1 MHEAL
6 ATVLDGLAPA
16 AIAVS
21 GGVDSMTLAVFAH
34 RHLGGDRILM
44 MHAISPAVPPE
55 ATERVR
61 RTADAEGWQ
70 LAVLDAG
77 EFADR
82 DYIANPVNRCY
93 FCKTNLYDAIARRTD
108 RRILSGTNTD
118 DLGEY
123 RPGLD
128 AAREHQVRH
137 PYLEAGIDKAGV
149 RALARRLGLGDLS
162 ELPASPCLSS
172 RIETAIP
179 IDARVLA
186 AVHAAE
192 NLVGEQP
199 GAQDRALPRAARW
212 HCRRTRQRQPRKP
225 RCDAP
230 RCACRR
236 RRPGLPG
243 FARGNGGGVCTLQK
257 RQRFSGRAQMSDRD
271 IVFDYARTARIG
283 LGEAVFCEGKTAEQI
298 AAILEGA
305 RARGVSLLLTR
316 LDGEQMKR
324 LPAAL
329 AADIDYCPLSRTAF
343 FGALSPDPIE
353 NVVAIVSA
361 GTADAPVAREAAR
374 TLRHGGVEATA
385 IADVGVAGLWR
396 LMERIEEIAHHPV
409 VVVVAGMDGAL
420 ASVLGGL
427 VPGAVIAVPTST
439 GYGASE
445 GGRTALNAML
455 ASCAPGVTVCNIDN
469 GYGAA
474 TAALRIL
481 HVMKALA
488 PT

>member
-1 MHEAL
+1 MHDAL
-6 ATVLDGLAPA
+6 ATVLDDLAPA

-128 AAREHQVRH
+128 AARERQVRH

-192 NLVGEQP
+192 NLVGESLAP
-199 GAQDRALPRAARW
+199 KTVR
-212 HCRRTRQRQPRKP
+212 CRV
-225 RCDAP
+225 
-230 RCACRR
+230 RR
-236 RRPGLPG
+236 DGIVVEL
-243 FARGNGGGVCTLQK
+243 
-257 RQRFSGRAQMSDRD
+257 DRD
-271 IVFDYARTARIG
+271 S
-283 LGEAVFCEGKTAEQI
+283 
-298 AAILEGA
+298 LE
-305 RARGVSLLLTR
+305 SLDTTR
-316 LDGEQMKR
+316 RD
-324 LPAAL
+324 AL
-329 AADIDYCPLSRTAF
+329 AAA
-343 FGALSPDPIE
+343 
-353 NVVAIVSA
+353 
-361 GTADAPVAREAAR
+361 VARVFPDS
-374 TLRHGGVEATA
+374 L
-385 IADVGVAGLWR
+385 
-396 LMERIEEIAHHPV
+396 
-409 VVVVAGMDGAL
+409 
-420 ASVLGGL
+420 
-427 VPGAVIAVPTST
+427 
-439 GYGASE
+439 
-445 GGRTALNAML
+445 
-455 ASCAPGVTVCNIDN
+455 
-469 GYGAA
+469 AA
-474 TAALRIL
+474 TAVAF
-481 HVMKALA
+481 A
-488 PT
+488 PYRNGSAFLGARK